1 MDLIEFKANIRT
13 KTGNG
18 PARVLRREGK
28 LPAILYGP
36 DTTPVLLSISTK
48 DLENALKQGASG
60 HLLFNLDVSQGEK
73 PPRKVM
79 IKELQAH
86 PLSREFRHVDFYEIS
101 MDRKIRAS
109 VPVVVTGSPVG
120 VEMGGMLQII
130 RREVEVLC
138 LPMEIPESIVIDVTD
153 MDIGD
158 SIHVNEIPLE
168 GDVELPTDINFTV
181 LTILT
186 PKKEEEEVVDEE
198 LEEGMEEMEGE
209 GEAAESEGEA
219 KP

>member
-1 MDLIEFKANIRT
+1 MELIELKANIRT

-36 DTTPVLLSISTK
+36 DTESVLLSISTK

-60 HLLFNLDVSQGEK
+60 QLLFSLEVQPSDTL
-73 PPRKVM
+73 PRKVM
-79 IKELQAH
+79 IKELQSH

-101 MDRKIRAS
+101 MDRKIRVN
-109 VPVVVTGSPVG
+109 VPVVVTGSPIG
-120 VEMGGMLQII
+120 VEMGGMLQIV
-130 RREVEVLC
+130 RREIEVLC

-158 SIHVNEIPLE
+158 SVHVNEIPLE
-168 GDVELPTDINFTV
+168 GDVELPGDVNFTV

-186 PKKEEEEVVDEE
+186 PKKEEEEVEEEE

-219 KP
+219 